1 MNPFD
6 YHLIEFTNQFARKS
20 PFFDSLVNLFAANNL
35 LKGGVVATLI
45 WFLWF
50 YHPVCNQAHARQLLL
65 ATLVGG
71 LMAMFVVR
79 ILVHVLPFRTR
90 PVNNRELHFMAP
102 ITDWRTN
109 NLSSFS
115 DINSMPSDTAT
126 LVLALTT
133 GILLVSRRIGLLT
146 LAYVVVFVCLP
157 RVYLGIHNPTDL
169 LAGALIGITSTLLL
183 TRPFVLNRVFTPL
196 LALSKKYPG
205 TFYSGLFVVT
215 SQVSSMFNELRGIM
229 SFFFYTH

>member
-6 YHLIEFTNQFARKS
+6 YHLIEFANQFARKS

-50 YHPVCNQAHARQLLL
+50 YYPVSNQPYARQLLL
-65 ATLVGG
+65 ATLVGA

-90 PVNNRELHFMAP
+90 PINNKELHFIAP

-109 NLSSFS
+109 ELSSFS

-146 LAYVVVFVCLP
+146 LAYVIVFVCLP

-169 LAGALIGITSTLLL
+169 LAGALIGITSTLVL
-183 TRPFVLNRVFTPL
+183 TRSFVLKRVFTPL

-205 TFYSGLFVVT
+205 TFYIGLFVVT

-229 SFFFYTH
+229 LFFFHTH

>member
-6 YHLIEFTNQFARKS
+6 YHIIEFTNQFARKS

-35 LKGGVVATLI
+35 LKGGVVAMLI

-50 YHPVCNQAHARQLLL
+50 YHPVRNRAHARQLLL
-65 ATLVGG
+65 ATLVGA

-79 ILVHVLPFRTR
+79 ILVHVLPFRIR
-90 PVNNRELHFMAP
+90 PLNNKELHFIAP
-102 ITDWRTN
+102 IADWRTN
-109 NLSSFS
+109 ESSSFADS
-115 DINSMPSDTAT
+115 NSMPSDTAT
-126 LVLALTT
+126 LVLSLTT

-146 LAYVVVFVCLP
+146 LAYVIVFVCLP
-157 RVYLGIHNPTDL
+157 RMYLGVHHPTDL

-183 TRPFVLNRVFTPL
+183 TRSFVLKRVFAPL
-196 LALSKKYPG
+196 LVLSKKYSG
-205 TFYSGLFVVT
+205 TFYIGLFVFT

-229 SFFFYTH
+229 FFFFHMH

>member
-6 YHLIEFTNQFARKS
+6 YHLIEFANQFARKS
-20 PFFDSLVNLFAANNL
+20 PFFDSLVNQFAGNNL
-35 LKGGVVATLI
+35 LKGGVGAALI

-50 YHPVCNQAHARQLLL
+50 YHPVSNQAHNRQLLL
-65 ATLVGG
+65 ATLVGA

-90 PVNNRELHFMAP
+90 PINNKELHFIAP
-102 ITDWRTN
+102 MTDWRTKES
-109 NLSSFS
+109 LSFS
-115 DINSMPSDTAT
+115 DSNSIPSDTAT

-146 LAYVVVFVCLP
+146 LVYVVVFVCLP
-157 RVYLGIHNPTDL
+157 RVYLGIHYPTDL

-183 TRPFVLNRVFTPL
+183 TRPSVLKRVFMPL

-205 TFYSGLFVVT
+205 VFYVGLFVIT

-229 SFFFYTH
+229 LFFFYTH